1 VNLPR
6 RFASSV
12 SGLYLSRIVVVMASP
27 MCELV
32 IRSRVYGAKAG
43 GEGGKEEGTG
53 MGRSSGRVILEC
65 EECGERLVLGDP
77 DEVWLST
84 RTLFECECGH
94 EVSLASR
101 LEETERTGAPRRTE
115 TEPAPDDGV

>member
-1 VNLPR
+1 
-6 RFASSV
+6 
-12 SGLYLSRIVVVMASP
+12 
-27 MCELV
+27 
-32 IRSRVYGAKAG
+32 
-43 GEGGKEEGTG
+43 

-94 EVSLASR
+94 YVSLASR
-101 LEETERTGAPRRTE
+101 LEEAERTGPHEGQKQSPPPTTGYE
-115 TEPAPDDGV
+115 VK

>member
-1 VNLPR
+1 
-6 RFASSV
+6 
-12 SGLYLSRIVVVMASP
+12 MASP